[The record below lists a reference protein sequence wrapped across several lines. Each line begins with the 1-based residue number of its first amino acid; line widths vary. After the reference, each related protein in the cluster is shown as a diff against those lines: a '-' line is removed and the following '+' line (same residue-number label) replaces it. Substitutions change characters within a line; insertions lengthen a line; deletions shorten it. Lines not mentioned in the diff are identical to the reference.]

1 MGPKTAALAGGIK
14 HVGSLEPGMAADMV
28 ALPVSPLKDI
38 NVVLNVPFVMRDG
51 IVFKMKGIEIE
62 PVQAQVLN
70 EHADIQDAF

>member
-1 MGPKTAALAGGIK
+1 
-14 HVGSLEPGMAADMV
+14 
-28 ALPVSPLKDI
+28 
-38 NVVLNVPFVMRDG
+38 MRDG